1 MMQSEVSDSGV
12 SYPFFTLSVNE
23 CCCPLTFVGH
33 ILAVKVYDSGY
44 GILYYDFL
52 LQCTVPF
59 FFPKKVKLILNQMRH
74 YSLKGIDQF
83 IIIAHQK

>member
-1 MMQSEVSDSGV
+1 MQEFQTLVFLILFYS
-12 SYPFFTLSVNE
+12 LSVNE

-33 ILAVKVYDSGY
+33 ILAVKVYDDG
-44 GILYYDFL
+44 LYPIFFA

-74 YSLKGIDQF
+74 TSR
-83 IIIAHQK
+83 